1 MSTPL
6 QSLLGN
12 TRFASVLA
20 ALNASRVGP
29 GGSGDGDIV
38 TWWFSLVNIGICHA
52 AISTPNAAYDMAS
65 PQLALRPPSAAAE
78 EDFVLMLVD
87 RANALFDFTYPAPTQ
102 DFANSWNVVL
112 AAMVAEL
119 HQQWGGRTVRVHK
132 RQKSMFSPEELV
144 KSELLSGTPIKDIP
158 EKTGLS
164 RATVYRQLKKR

>member
-1 MSTPL
+1 VSTPL

-12 TRFASVLA
+12 TRFASALE

-38 TWWFSLVNIGICHA
+38 SWWFSLVNIGICHA
-52 AISTPNAAYDMAS
+52 ASSAPNADDMAS
-65 PQLALRPPSAAAE
+65 PQKAIRPIPAE
-78 EDFVLMLVD
+78 AKEDLVSTLVE
-87 RANALFDFTYPAPTQ
+87 RANAIFDHIYPAPTQ

-119 HQQWGGRTVRVHK
+119 RQQWGGRTVRVHK
-132 RQKSMFSPEELV
+132 RQKSTLSPEEIV
-144 KSELLSGTPIKDIP
+144 KSELLSGTPIKDIS

>member
-38 TWWFSLVNIGICHA
+38 TWWFSLVNIGICHVA
-52 AISTPNAAYDMAS
+52 SSAPNADDMAS
-65 PQLALRPPSAAAE
+65 PQMALRPPSAAAE
-78 EDFVLMLVD
+78 KDFVSMLVD
-87 RANALFDFTYPAPTQ
+87 RANALFDFIYPAPTQ

-119 HQQWGGRTVRVHK
+119 RQQWGGRTVRVHK
-132 RQKSMFSPEELV
+132 RQKSTFSPEELV

-158 EKTGLS
+158 EKTGFS